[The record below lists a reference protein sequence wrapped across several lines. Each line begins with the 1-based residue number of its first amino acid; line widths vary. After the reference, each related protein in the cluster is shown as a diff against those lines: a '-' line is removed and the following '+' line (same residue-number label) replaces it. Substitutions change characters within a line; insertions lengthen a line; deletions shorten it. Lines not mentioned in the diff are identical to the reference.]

1 MAKKCSATTRSG
13 RPCRA
18 WAAAGSDYCLT
29 HGQPEKVREAG
40 RKGGQAARQKATLPA
55 ADFSLKSPQDVAGM
69 LETILNRML
78 TGQLDRGLAST
89 AGYLGQGIIKAL
101 EQGDMEARI
110 AALEAKLGV
119 KK

>member
-1 MAKKCSATTRSG
+1 MTRSG

-18 WAAAGSDYCLT
+18 WAAAGSDLCLA

-40 RKGGQAARQKATLPA
+40 RKGGQAAREKAVLPSA
-55 ADFSLKSPQDVAGM
+55 AFELKSPQQVAGM
-69 LETILNRML
+69 LEHVLNSML
-78 TGQLDRGLAST
+78 KGELDRGLASC